1 MCFCVVNGSV
11 ALQTPEFSL
20 VEVAVDPVVEPR
32 ERSWL
37 LGEGSGLLFFAF
49 SKHGAVQAR

>member
-1 MCFCVVNGSV
+1 MLLGGKRFS
-11 ALQTPEFSL
+11 EFFL

-37 LGEGSGLLFFAF
+37 LGEGSGLLFFALP
-49 SKHGAVQAR
+49 KHGAVQAR